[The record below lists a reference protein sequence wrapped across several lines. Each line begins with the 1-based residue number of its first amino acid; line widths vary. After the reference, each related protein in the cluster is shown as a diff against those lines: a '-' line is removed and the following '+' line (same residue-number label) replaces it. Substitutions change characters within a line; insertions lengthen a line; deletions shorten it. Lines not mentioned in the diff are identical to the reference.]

1 LALIFGRLTCGAL
14 ICVVPTLKELISVV
28 LSFLVL
34 ICAEPTSRMLSSQA
48 LTFEGQIFE
57 MLL

>member
-1 LALIFGRLTCGAL
+1 
-14 ICVVPTLKELISVV
+14 VVPTLKELISVV

-34 ICAEPTSRMLSSQA
+34 ICAEPTSRMQSSQA
-48 LTFEGQIFE
+48 LTFDRQIFE